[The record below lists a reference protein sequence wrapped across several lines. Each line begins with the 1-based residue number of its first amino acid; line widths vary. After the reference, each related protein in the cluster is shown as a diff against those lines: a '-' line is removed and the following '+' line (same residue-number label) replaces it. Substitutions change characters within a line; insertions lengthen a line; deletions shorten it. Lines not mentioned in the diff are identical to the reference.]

1 MEILTDKLVM
11 ARKSHTCDA
20 SSAWLRNANIDEPL
34 TNDERLILDAVKAD
48 GWKILKGQVYRRI
61 TGKWDGEM
69 GTMRMRQDMDSIVTR
84 HELWDE
90 E

>member
-1 MEILTDKLVM
+1 MEILSDRLVM

-20 SSAWLRNANIDEPL
+20 CSAWLSNADINEPITPDEKL
-34 TNDERLILDAVKAD
+34 VLDGVKAD
-48 GWKILKGQVYRRI
+48 GWKILKGQVYRRV

-69 GTMRMRQDMDSIVTR
+69 GTMRMRQDMDSIVSR
-84 HELWDE
+84 HDLWDE